1 MSISK
6 DLLNLFAAS
15 NEETASGRGRRRAAP
30 AAKRRKTYTAG
41 AVIGSDDENDSDSD
55 EEPTRDT
62 DDENDHAD
70 GEASDD
76 ESGEPDFAAKGKL
89 EFVID
94 DDRLD
99 EWVKKQKQFT
109 EFETISRTRPDGTQ
123 LSDAELNSSVMVIV
137 NVVLAVHLNMQINSK
152 FVRARLMHRGFTVA
166 PRKFQALTVQ
176 YVDPPCKVRAFETG
190 IVDCKG
196 ARSVLDGVC
205 GVQRMVDDIRGLVDG
220 HGNMPY
226 ENLRCTSLSLQNVVG
241 VVKLQFNVDLHRL
254 SKHHYV
260 TFCRETFN
268 MANIHVA
275 TKFPD
280 RFAECSAQVLVS
292 EDGFVVVTG
301 GKSRE
306 QLREV
311 YEAVTEDLAAAGKQ
325 PSKAKNS
332 RIMLQ
337 RRLRAAAARVR
348 QLLVESANL
357 VAVTPIP
364 PPAPRRRAKQSSMG
378 GTVSTQLVH
387 SAGGALVRSSAVDAL
402 SRPDATGLTD
412 AQRML
417 TLINMRDQQRA
428 RAQDMARKLDD
439 EFEAHRALAAGE
451 TRTLHPVKQM
461 TTEESLRQAATHF
474 MEDE

>member
-1 MSISK
+1 MSIPK
-6 DLLNLFAAS
+6 HLLDLFAAS
-15 NEETASGRGRRRAAP
+15 NEEGESGRGRRKAAP
-30 AAKRRKTYTAG
+30 AAKRRRTYG
-41 AVIGSDDENDSDSD
+41 ARSAADMDEENDSDSD
-55 EEPTRDT
+55 EETSHDRDY
-62 DDENDHAD
+62 ENDHAD
-70 GEASDD
+70 GEASDED
-76 ESGEPDFAAKGKL
+76 GDAPDVVARGKL
-89 EFVID
+89 EFAID
-94 DDRLD
+94 DERLD
-99 EWVKKQKQFT
+99 EWVKRQKQFN

-137 NVVLAVHLNMQINSK
+137 NVVLAVYLNMQIDSK

-166 PRKFQALTVQ
+166 PRKFQALTVR

-220 HGNMPY
+220 HGHMPY

-241 VVKLQFNVDLHRL
+241 SVKLQFDVDLHRL
-254 SKHHYV
+254 SKRHYV

-275 TKFPD
+275 TKFPE

-292 EDGFVVVTG
+292 ENGFVVVTG

-311 YEAVTEDLAAAGKQ
+311 YEAVIDDLSAAGKP

-364 PPAPRRRAKQSSMG
+364 PPAPRRRAKAASMG
-378 GTVSTQLVH
+378 GTSSTHLVR
-387 SAGGALVRSSAVDAL
+387 SAGGALVRSAATEVL
-402 SRPDATGLTD
+402 SRPDVTGLTD

-417 TLINMRDQQRA
+417 TLINMRDQQRE
-428 RAQDMARKLDD
+428 RAQTVARKLDE

-461 TTEESLRQAATHF
+461 TTAESLRQAATHF